1 MIIGCIMGCIIPIWP
16 TRDSHTFYRKLP
28 IDDCKFQKKKK
39 SIRIVSPFQKAG
51 DFIEEDKRPQVPF
64 VSENEDPLNLSVAEW
79 QRSSLVLYKG
89 Y

>member
-1 MIIGCIMGCIIPIWP
+1 MLWAVLFQFDRHMIATHSKENFLLMIVNFK
-16 TRDSHTFYRKLP
+16 R
-28 IDDCKFQKKKK
+28 KKK

-51 DFIEEDKRPQVPF
+51 DFIEEDKRPPVPF
-64 VSENEDPLNLSVAEW
+64 VSENEDPLNLSVAEC